1 MSTTERSRKLGLA
14 IVGVMPFTAHI
25 FASLLRLAD
34 RLRGGE
40 LHRQAQEDIDIFC
53 TPEQRADSAY
63 IRRLKRDMWY
73 CSVRYRCAFKEYFIF
88 GFPRLNHR
96 GRREF
101 VTDHEKMDAVRRL
114 SPPEVR
120 DILRDKWKAYERFGA
135 YYKREILKADDGL
148 SEAAFCGFLQRHPKF
163 IVKPLDDACGRGV
176 RLVDTAAE
184 PVEPARL
191 LEELRGQNT
200 ILEELI
206 VQCQAMA
213 RFHPQSVN
221 TIRCVTFLKDGQ
233 VHILFTFF
241 RMGRGGSVVDNA
253 GAGGISAAID
263 PDSGI
268 VCSAGISKTATDS
281 WLFHPD
287 TDEQIIGAHIPLWDQ
302 LKSLVSELAQIIP
315 EQPYVGWDLALTDD
329 GWILVEGNNAAQ
341 LSCIQSIA
349 QRGIRPLLSQYF
361 DL

>member
-1 MSTTERSRKLGLA
+1 MSSPADMLRRISDRVPPLTYLFIPLVKLD
-14 IVGVMPFTAHI
+14 
-25 FASLLRLAD
+25 D
-34 RLRGGE
+34 RRRGGA
-40 LHRQAQEDIDIFC
+40 LHQQMQANIDIFC
-53 TPEQRADSAY
+53 TPEQKADSSY

-73 CSVRYRCAFKEYFIF
+73 SFIRYYCPFNEYFLF
-88 GFPRLNHR
+88 RFPRLSPA

-101 VTDHEKMDAVRRL
+101 VTNYEMLRCCSKL
-114 SPPEVR
+114 SPKKTRSLFRNKWESYKLFQKYYGR
-120 DILRDKWKAYERFGA
+120 DAMPVTAQTTEDELTAFIKKHPRFIA
-135 YYKREILKADDGL
+135 
-148 SEAAFCGFLQRHPKF
+148 
-163 IVKPLDDACGRGV
+163 KPLTSSCGRGV

-191 LEELRGQNT
+191 LEELRSQDA
-200 ILEELI
+200 ILEEPI
-206 VQCQAMA
+206 VQSQAMA

-221 TIRCVTFLKDGQ
+221 TIRCVTFLKGGQ

-253 GAGGISAAID
+253 GAGGIFAAID

-287 TDEQIIGAHIPLWDQ
+287 TNEQIIGAHIPLWDQ

-329 GWILVEGNNAAQ
+329 GWVLVEGNNAAQ